1 MTRRVGR
8 RAAPWL
14 FLALAPLAACRAG
27 TSRPAGILLIT
38 LDTTRA
44 DHLGCYG
51 NSSAATPNLDAL
63 ANEGVRFEQAMTPVP
78 TTLPS
83 HATMFTGLYPPRH
96 GVRYNG
102 MFKLADASVT
112 VAERL
117 HGAGFSTGAVVS
129 AYPVFKG
136 SGLAQGFDTYRDMF
150 SEPGSDRLAPGAERA
165 APEVVKLGL
174 EEIRGAGGKPFFVWL
189 HFYEAHY
196 PYKPPFPY
204 STTFRDHPYDGEIA
218 FVDRQLGDLFAALK
232 SDGLWDKVAIVVAGD
247 HGEGLYEHGERMHAQ
262 LAYQSTLRVPLL
274 IKAPGVDKGA
284 VVREPVTLAD
294 VAPTI
299 LDLAGLPVPEGL
311 DGISLRPALRGDRPP
326 TRNLYFETLAGALA
340 FGWSPIEGV
349 RRGPWKLIRAGT
361 MELYDLESD
370 PRELTDRMKN
380 EPSRAADL
388 ATTLEQDLARW
399 AADPSAT
406 ASAQAAPIDAEKF
419 SQLIALGYAGGT
431 TTTAQRGGPNPK
443 DLAHLESELLLIQ
456 DLFAQHKYDRAM
468 LAAPEIL
475 REDPGNRLVL
485 QGAAEA
491 AAVLRDFPR
500 AEGYAREAIR
510 RYPEALPAVV
520 TLGRIQVAKHDF
532 AAAEKVFR
540 DGLERFHDEPIL
552 VYSLA
557 LSLVADKRAAE
568 AEPIVQ
574 QALGRPNP
582 DPAFHVL
589 RALCRAIA
597 KDDATAKTELET
609 AMANGYANMTT
620 LRSEPLLAPL
630 RAIPGFAEAIA
641 PKKKQ
646 G

>member
-1 MTRRVGR
+1 MTRTVGR

-14 FLALAPLAACRAG
+14 LLALALLTACTTRPA
-27 TSRPAGILLIT
+27 RPAGILLIT

-51 NSSAATPNLDAL
+51 SAAASTPNLDTL
-63 ANEGVRFEQAMTPVP
+63 AKEGVRFEQAMTPVP

-102 MFKLADASVT
+102 MFKLGDASVT
-112 VAERL
+112 IAERL
-117 HGAGFSTGAVVS
+117 HDAGFSTGAVAS
-129 AYPVFKG
+129 AYPVYRG

-150 SEPGSDRLAPGAERA
+150 SEPGADRLEPAAERP

-174 EEIRGAGGKPFFVWL
+174 EEIRGAGAKPFFVWL

-196 PYKPPFPY
+196 PYRPPFPY
-204 STTFRDHPYDGEIA
+204 NSTFREHPYDGEIA
-218 FVDRQLGDLFAALK
+218 FVDRELGDLFAALK
-232 SDGLWDKVAIVVAGD
+232 SDGLWDKIAIVVAGD

-274 IKAPGVDKGA
+274 IKAPGAHRGT
-284 VVREPVTLAD
+284 VVHEPVTLAD

-299 LDLAGLPVPEGL
+299 LDLAGLPVPAGL
-311 DGISLRPALRGDRPP
+311 DGISLRPALRGERPP
-326 TRNLYFETLAGALA
+326 TRALYFETLAGALA

-349 RRGPWKLIRAGT
+349 RRGPWKQIRAGT
-361 MELYDLESD
+361 TELYDLDGD
-370 PRELTDRMKN
+370 PGELNDRN
-380 EPSRAADL
+380 STEASRAADL
-388 ATTLEQDLARW
+388 ASMLDQDLARW
-399 AADPSAT
+399 AGDADAKANAVAT
-406 ASAQAAPIDAEKF
+406 PLDADKLAQ
-419 SQLIALGYAGGT
+419 LTALGYAGAT
-431 TTTAQRGGPNPK
+431 TTTVRRGGPNPK
-443 DLAHLESELLLIQ
+443 DLVHLESELLLIQ
-456 DLFAQHKYDRAM
+456 DLFAQNKFEHAM
-468 LAAPEIL
+468 LAVPEIL
-475 REDPGNRLVL
+475 REDPNNRMVL
-485 QGAAEA
+485 QGAAQA
-491 AAVLRDFPR
+491 AGALKDFSQ
-500 AEGYAREAIR
+500 AEEYARKAIR
-510 RYPEALPAVV
+510 LYPEALPPVI
-520 TLGRIQVAKHDF
+520 TLGRIQVAKHDY
-532 AAAEKVFR
+532 AAAEREFR
-540 DGLERFHDEPIL
+540 EGLNRFPDEPIL

-557 LSLVADKRAAE
+557 LSLIAGKKASE

-574 QALGRPNP
+574 NALSRPNP

-597 KDDATAKTELET
+597 GDPETARSELET

-620 LRSEPLLAPL
+620 LQSEPLLGPL